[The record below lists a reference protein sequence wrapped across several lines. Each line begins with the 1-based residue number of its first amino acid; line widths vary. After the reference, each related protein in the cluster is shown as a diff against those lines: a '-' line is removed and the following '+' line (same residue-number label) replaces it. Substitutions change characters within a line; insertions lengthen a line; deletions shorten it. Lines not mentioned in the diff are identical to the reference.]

1 MNVLKHPVVTPIDSV
16 RLESRSDGVIGR
28 YLEQAMVEEN
38 HVANLEFDDQLL
50 NFALERFHR
59 IGFENS
65 LPIAFNQGLPFHGVK
80 RGREDFP
87 GHRLL
92 DVGEHLSA
100 LF

>member
-1 MNVLKHPVVTPIDSV
+1 
-16 RLESRSDGVIGR
+16 
-28 YLEQAMVEEN
+28 MVEEN
-38 HVANLEFDDQLL
+38 HVANFEFDDQLL

-87 GHRLL
+87 NHRLL